1 MNRILSTIRRVR
13 SASTKILAATIVLL
27 IAVAVSYRLHST
39 YQNRAWWHDGPF
51 FILNSEDLTLY
62 IFRRD
67 SAEWYTIALPR
78 DVYTVVPGGYGL
90 YPIGAI
96 PELAK
101 VEQKDSSFILMSV
114 ATAIGL
120 PIDSLAQTLQ
130 WWDRLALW
138 RAQRELTSDHEF
150 IDLGSAI
157 ITREEQRSDGS
168 KVVKVDHEELA
179 RFYGIRFWDKAIVDE
194 DLSIAVYN
202 ATDAE
207 GVAGTVSRML
217 ENIGVRVVESS
228 NWAGDRPTTC
238 VIVTTASSSE
248 TVTVRRIKQFF
259 HCTIDVREEIPE
271 RFDAQVVIGG
281 W

>member
-1 MNRILSTIRRVR
+1 MNRFITTIRRVR
-13 SASTKILAATIVLL
+13 SASTKILAAAIVLS
-27 IAVAVSYRLHST
+27 VALAASYRLSSI

-51 FILNSEDLTLY
+51 FILNSEDLTLD

-67 SAEWYTIALPR
+67 SAEWFTIALPR

-101 VEQKDSSFILMSV
+101 VEQKDSSFLLMSV

-120 PIDSLAQTLQ
+120 PIDSLAQTLL
-130 WWDRLALW
+130 WWDRLAFW
-138 RAQRELTSDHEF
+138 RAQRELTSQHEF

-168 KVVKVDHEELA
+168 KVIKVDHEELA
-179 RFYGIRFWDKAIVDE
+179 RFYGTRFWDKTIVDE

-207 GVAGTVSRML
+207 GVAGTASRML
-217 ENIGVRVVESS
+217 ENIGVRVVDSS
-228 NWAGDRPTTC
+228 NWIGVRPATC
-238 VIVTTASSSE
+238 VIITKASSAE
-248 TVTVRRIKQFF
+248 TVTIRRIKHFF
-259 HCTIDVREEIPE
+259 NCTVDVREEIPE